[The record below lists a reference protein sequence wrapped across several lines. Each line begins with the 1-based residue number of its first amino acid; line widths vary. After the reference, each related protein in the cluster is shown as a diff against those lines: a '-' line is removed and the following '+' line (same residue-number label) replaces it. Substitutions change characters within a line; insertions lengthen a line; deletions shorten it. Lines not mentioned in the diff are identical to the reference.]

1 MLIEGIDSLSGKALR
16 ITVDSGHIVQ
26 IEETPGLAGLP
37 FLCPGFLD
45 IQVNGY
51 RGIDYSAKNLTA
63 GSIAL
68 LVEALARTG
77 TTRHLPTIITNSQER
92 IVNNLRVIASA
103 RKSDAAL
110 HQAIPG
116 VHLEGPFIAS
126 ADGPRGAHDRSYVR
140 EPSIA
145 ELDAWQKAAG
155 DLIKI
160 ITMAP
165 ELPGALEF
173 IKEATDRGIIISIGH
188 TAASPKEVEAAVQAG
203 ASLSTHLGNGSHAQL
218 PRLQNYLW
226 EQLASDGLKASIIS
240 DGFHLP
246 ASVLKVMVRTKG
258 LANLVLVSDIA
269 FLGGSVPGN
278 YHWGEVAVEVYEDGH
293 IGLAGTP
300 FLAGAGHL
308 LDWDIPRFASMTGTP
323 LAETIALA
331 TTNPAALLGLEGAAA
346 GFRVGDPTNLISFRL
361 EEACQRLQV
370 EQVLFHDRLMQ
381 NRKT

>member
-1 MLIEGIDSLSGKALR
+1 MLIEGIDIWSGKALR

-51 RGIDYSAKNLTA
+51 RGIDYSSKDLTA
-63 GSIAL
+63 EKIAL

-77 TTRHLPTIITNSQER
+77 TTRHLPTIITNSMDR
-92 IVNNLRVIASA
+92 IVSNLRVIANA

-126 ADGPRGAHDRSYVR
+126 ADGPRGAHDKSFVR
-140 EPSIA
+140 EPSIT
-145 ELDAWQKAAG
+145 ELDAWQMAAG

-165 ELPGALEF
+165 ELPGAMEF
-173 IKEATDRGIIISIGH
+173 IKEATNRGIIISIGH
-188 TAASPKEVEAAVQAG
+188 TAASPKEIEAAVQAG

-246 ASVLKVMVRTKG
+246 ASVLKVMLRTKG
-258 LANLVLVSDIA
+258 LDNLVLVSDIA
-269 FLGGSVPGN
+269 FLGGSAPGQ
-278 YHWGEVAVEVYEDGH
+278 YHWGDVAVEVHADGH

-308 LDWDIPRFASMTGTP
+308 LDWDIPRFAAMTGTP
-323 LAETIALA
+323 LRDAVSLA
-331 TTNPAALLGLEGAAA
+331 TVNPAALLGLEGAAK
-346 GFRVGDPTNLISFRL
+346 GFRIGDPANIVSFHVEDSCPRLKVTQVIFQERLIQES
-361 EEACQRLQV
+361 
-370 EQVLFHDRLMQ
+370 
-381 NRKT
+381 

>member
-1 MLIEGIDSLSGKALR
+1 MLVEGIDIWSGK
-16 ITVDSGHIVQ
+16 TVRLT
-26 IEETPGLAGLP
+26 EERGRLAQVEEIPCQPGMP

-51 RGIDYSAKNLTA
+51 RGIDYSGNDLTVEN
-63 GSIAL
+63 IAYL
-68 LVEALARTG
+68 GEQLAHTG
-77 TTRHLPTIITNSQER
+77 TTRHLPTIITNSQNR
-92 IVNNLRVIASA
+92 IINNLQVIASA
-103 RKSDAAL
+103 RNSDIRVF
-110 HQAIPG
+110 QAIPG

-140 EPSIA
+140 EPSIV

-173 IKEATDRGIIISIGH
+173 IKEATNRGIIVSIGH
-188 TAASPKEVEAAVQAG
+188 TAATPKEIEAAVQAG
-203 ASLSTHLGNGSHAQL
+203 AKLSTHLGNGSHAQL

-226 EQLASDGLKASIIS
+226 EQLASDDLKASIIS

-246 ASVLKVMVRTKG
+246 PSVLKVMVRTKG

-269 FLGGSVPGN
+269 FLGGSSPGQ
-278 YHWGEVAVEVYEDGH
+278 YHWGEVAVEVYADGH

-308 LDWDIPRFASMTGTP
+308 LDWDIPRFAAMTGTP
-323 LAETIALA
+323 LRDAIALA
-331 TTNPAALLGLEGAAA
+331 TTNPATLLGLEGSSA
-346 GFRVGDPTNLISFRL
+346 GFHAGDTANILSFR
-361 EEACQRLQV
+361 V
-370 EQVLFHDRLMQ
+370 EDSSQSIHVDAVLFHDRLA
-381 NRKT
+381 